1 MAPKRIK
8 KSNKFKKFKDKMSKD
23 EWWKE
28 IGERVNK
35 LEALKT
41 LNESKIKY
49 EVDKSFEMIKYLQ
62 DNNTAAACGSSF

>member
-1 MAPKRIK
+1 
-8 KSNKFKKFKDKMSKD
+8 MSKD

-62 DNNTAAACGSSF
+62 NNSTTSNISF

>member
-1 MAPKRIK
+1 MALKKIKR
-8 KSNKFKKFKDKMSKD
+8 SCKFKKFKDKMSKD

-62 DNNTAAACGSSF
+62 NNSTTSNISF